1 MYIISGT
8 CVCLPSYTGD
18 DCSVNLDEPPTLY
31 DISEESLCDLSKR
44 PCTSISL
51 FGNGFYG
58 SSNIVCKLQKAE
70 VRINFRRMKYWK
82 LNGTRM
88 CEYESWGTTLL
99 SMFFIYQSSRV
110 RQLNICLSACET
122 GSDIMCKISEHVLN
136 MNFKITLK
144 HYF

>member
-8 CVCLPSYTGD
+8 CVCFPSYTGD

-70 VRINFRRMKYWK
+70 VWSIKYWTE
-82 LNGTRM
+82 LERVNI
-88 CEYESWGTTLL
+88 ESWGTTLL

-110 RQLNICLSACET
+110 RQLNICLSVCET
-122 GSDIMCKISEHVLN
+122 GSDVMCKISEHVLN
-136 MNFKITLK
+136 MNFKITLQ
-144 HYF
+144 YYL